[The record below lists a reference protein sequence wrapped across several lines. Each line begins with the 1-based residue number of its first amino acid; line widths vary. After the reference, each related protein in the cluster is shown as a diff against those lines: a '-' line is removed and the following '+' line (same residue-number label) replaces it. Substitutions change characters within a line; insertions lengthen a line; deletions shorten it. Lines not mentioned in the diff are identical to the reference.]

1 MIALAVH
8 VTETAVTF
16 IDPII
21 KKTKQHVRYN
31 REWFSLEVRL
41 NFGTS
46 WTI

>member
-21 KKTKQHVRYN
+21 NKSKQHVRYN
-31 REWFSLEVRL
+31 REWFSLEVML